1 MKNKIFTLFFVLI
14 CVSAFSQIANDTNR
28 RQQMFSAKLID
39 ANTSEPLTYASV
51 FVVGSTNGVVTNE
64 KGYFEIDITGFPE
77 TDTLR
82 FQFIG
87 YKTKDI
93 CLNNLNT
100 IQIVTLEE
108 EIYNLSETVVFGT
121 PPKAKDI
128 IKRIIENKD
137 RNYQATAMA
146 QQVFVRERSNT
157 DLKKVDLNCKKSSV
171 DGLDKDF
178 IGVIQRNIPE
188 ESISYKDFLGWVYNN
203 GIAGDSAKMKIE
215 PIRTVSLKEK
225 DIAELDKMEEVFTKV
240 FRETNDDEYWKVRTG
255 ILSQKVDVGE
265 NQIVVGGESNDT
277 LIAEKKDTVPE
288 NSQYTKY
295 YNWGIKYNMRFA
307 NLENKDQWEFLY
319 KTSKYKYTIAGGTR
333 VNGEDV
339 YIIDFEPSGSGM
351 YIGKMFVSISTYALI
366 RADYK
371 YAPNKN
377 GRDIHMFGI
386 GYTESQFAGSIYFE
400 KKDSTYSLKYFT
412 TKIGSEVSFDRSVS
426 LIKKRKR
433 WLFDKTINEVKIGI
447 DIFLNSEESYEFL
460 VIDSKSISGNEF
472 AEVEQKKYM
481 EIIYVDQFDDK
492 LWAGYPIIAPTK
504 RMKEYKKQ
512 GL

>member
-1 MKNKIFTLFFVLI
+1 MKNKIFTLFFILTYI
-14 CVSAFSQIANDTNR
+14 TAFSQIANDTI
-28 RQQMFSAKLID
+28 QQHMLSAKLID
-39 ANTSEPLTYASV
+39 GSTSEPLTYASI
-51 FVVGSTNGVVTNE
+51 FVVGSTNGVVSNE

-77 TDTLR
+77 TDTIR

-87 YKTKDI
+87 YKQKDI
-93 CLNNLNT
+93 CIANFDNLG
-100 IQIVTLEE
+100 IVTLDE

-128 IKRIIENKD
+128 VKRIIENKD
-137 RNYQATAMA
+137 RNYRPLASAN
-146 QQVFVRERSNT
+146 QVFVRQRSNT

-178 IGVIQRNIPE
+178 IGIIQRNVPK
-188 ESISYKDFLGWVYNN
+188 ESISYTDFLGWVYNN
-203 GIAGDSAKMKIE
+203 GIVGDSAKMKIE

-225 DIAELDKMEEVFTKV
+225 DIAELDQMEEVFVKV
-240 FRETNDDEYWKVRTG
+240 FRETKDGEYWKMRTG

-265 NQIVVGGESNDT
+265 NQIVVGGKSSDT
-277 LIAEKKDTVPE
+277 LKPEKKDTIPE

-295 YNWGIKYNMRFA
+295 YNGGIKYRMRFA
-307 NLENKDQWEFLY
+307 SLDDKDQWEFLY

-339 YIIDFEPSGSGM
+339 YIIDFESSGSGM
-351 YIGKMFVSISTYALI
+351 YVGKMYVSISTYALI
-366 RADYK
+366 RADYQ
-371 YAPNKN
+371 YAPEKK

-400 KKDSTYSLKYFT
+400 KHDSTYSLKYFT
-412 TKIGSEVSFDRSVS
+412 TKAETDVSFDRSIS
-426 LIKKRKR
+426 LLKKRER
-433 WLFDKTINEVKIGI
+433 FLFDKTLNEIKIGI
-447 DIFLNSEESYEFL
+447 DMYVNSEESYELL
-460 VIDSKSISGNEF
+460 VISSKDLPVEEF
-472 AEVEQKKYM
+472 AKYEQPKYM